1 MANLLKASLVLVL
14 LIATT
19 ACAAMRNTVPDELQP
34 EPITVQ
40 VRNQNFLDMNVYVW
54 SGSQRIR
61 LGTVNGLTTRTLT
74 LPRSIVFGTATVR
87 FEMNPIGSRARPM
100 SHEITA
106 REGEQIVLTIPSS

>member
-1 MANLLKASLVLVL
+1 MGNLLKASLVLVL

-19 ACAAMRNTVPDELQP
+19 ACAAMRQTVPDELQP

-40 VRNQNFLDMNVYVW
+40 VRNQNFLDMTVYVW

-61 LGTVNGLTTRTLT
+61 LGTVNGLTTRTLS

-106 REGEQIVLTIPSS
+106 REGEQIILTIPSR